1 MAAQLTIFYRSS
13 GAFRSRPNFPHN
25 KVCCISFSPADY
37 NQSLCLRRNTMRA
50 VLCREWGGPE
60 KLTID
65 DVPSTPIKDGAV
77 RIAVHAVGINFAD
90 LLLISGQYQEKPAFP
105 FTPGMEASGT
115 VTELGAGVTS
125 LKVGDRVMALTGT
138 GAYAEE
144 VVVDANRVYQIPNKM
159 DFISAAGFPV
169 TYGTSHG
176 SFDWRAHLQPGEWL
190 LVFGAAGGV
199 GLTAVEIGKAMGA
212 HVIACAGSPEKLAI
226 AKQYGADHL
235 IDYSR
240 EDIRERVKA
249 ITGGRGVDVVYDPVG
264 GDAFDASLRSI
275 AWCGR
280 IIVIGFASGR
290 IPQAPA
296 NILLVKNIDV
306 IGFYWGSYQARKPAL
321 LRDSYA
327 KLFRWF
333 EEGKLKPHVSAQFD
347 LQEVAKAMNLLRERK
362 STGKVVLTTG
372 RP

>member
-1 MAAQLTIFYRSS
+1 
-13 GAFRSRPNFPHN
+13 
-25 KVCCISFSPADY
+25 
-37 NQSLCLRRNTMRA
+37 MRA
-50 VLCREWGGPE
+50 VLCKEWAGPE
-60 KLTID
+60 KLVVE
-65 DVPSTPIKDGAV
+65 DVASSAIRDGAV
-77 RIAVHAVGINFAD
+77 RIAVQAAGINFAD

-115 VTELGAGVTS
+115 VTEVGAGVTA
-125 LKVGDRVMALTGT
+125 LRAGDRVMALTGT

-144 VVVDANRVYQIPNKM
+144 IVVDANRVYKIPDKM

-176 SFDWRAHLQPGEWL
+176 SFDWRAHLKPGEWL

-212 HVIACAGSPEKLAI
+212 TVIACANGPEKLEI
-226 AKQYGADHL
+226 ARQHGADYL

-240 EDIRERVKA
+240 EDIRERVRA
-249 ITGGRGVDVVYDPVG
+249 ITGNRGADVVYDPVG
-264 GDAFDASLRSI
+264 GDAFDASLRAI
-275 AWCGR
+275 AWGGR
-280 IIVIGFASGR
+280 VIIVGFASGR

-306 IGFYWGSYQARKPAL
+306 IGFYWGSYQSRRPEL

-327 KLFRWF
+327 KLMRWY
-333 EEGKLKPHVSAQFD
+333 EEGKLKPHVSHHFD
-347 LQEVAKAMNLLRERK
+347 LKDVAPAMELLRQRK

-372 RP
+372 RS

>member
-1 MAAQLTIFYRSS
+1 
-13 GAFRSRPNFPHN
+13 
-25 KVCCISFSPADY
+25 
-37 NQSLCLRRNTMRA
+37 
-50 VLCREWGGPE
+50 VLCKEWAGPE
-60 KLTID
+60 KLVVE
-65 DVPSTPIKDGAV
+65 DVASPAIRDGAV
-77 RIAVHAVGINFAD
+77 RIAVQAAGINFAD

-115 VTELGAGVTS
+115 VTEVGVGVTA
-125 LKVGDRVMALTGT
+125 LRAGDRVMALTGT

-144 VVVDANRVYQIPNKM
+144 IVADASRVYKIPDKM

-176 SFDWRAHLQPGEWL
+176 AFDWRAHLKPGEWL

-212 HVIACAGSPEKLAI
+212 TVIACANGPEKLEI
-226 AKQYGADHL
+226 TRQHGADHL

-240 EDIRERVKA
+240 EDIRERVRA
-249 ITGGRGVDVVYDPVG
+249 ITGNRGADVVYDPVG
-264 GDAFDASLRSI
+264 GDAFDASLRAI
-275 AWCGR
+275 AWGGR
-280 IIVIGFASGR
+280 VIIVGFASGR

-306 IGFYWGSYQARKPAL
+306 IGFYWGSYQSRRPEL

-327 KLFRWF
+327 KLLRWY
-333 EEGKLKPHVSAQFD
+333 EEGKLKPHVSHHFD
-347 LQEVAKAMNLLRERK
+347 LKDVAPAMELLRQRK

-372 RP
+372 RS

>member
-1 MAAQLTIFYRSS
+1 VEDVA
-13 GAFRSRPNFPHN
+13 
-25 KVCCISFSPADY
+25 
-37 NQSLCLRRNTMRA
+37 SL
-50 VLCREWGGPE
+50 
-60 KLTID
+60 
-65 DVPSTPIKDGAV
+65 PIKDGAV

-90 LLLISGQYQEKPAFP
+90 LLLISGTYQEKPPFP
-105 FTPGMEASGT
+105 FTPGMEVSGT
-115 VTELGAGVTS
+115 VAEVGAGVST

-144 VVVDANRVYQIPNKM
+144 VVIDANRVYKIPDKM
-159 DFISAAGFPV
+159 DFVSAAGFPV

-176 SFDWRAHLQPGEWL
+176 AFDWRAHLKAGEWL

-212 HVIACAGSPEKLAI
+212 KVIACANGPEKLAI
-226 AKQYGADHL
+226 AQEHGADHL
-235 IDYSR
+235 IDYSK

-249 ITGGRGVDVVYDPVG
+249 ITGGRGADVVYDPVG

-275 AWCGR
+275 AWGGR
-280 IIVIGFASGR
+280 LIVIGFASGR

-306 IGFYWGSYQARKPAL
+306 IGFYWGSYQVRKPEL

-327 KLFRWF
+327 KLFRWY
-333 EEGKLKPHVSAQFD
+333 EEGKLKPHTSAQLD
-347 LQEVAKAMNLLRERK
+347 LKDVAQAMELLRQRK

-372 RP
+372 R